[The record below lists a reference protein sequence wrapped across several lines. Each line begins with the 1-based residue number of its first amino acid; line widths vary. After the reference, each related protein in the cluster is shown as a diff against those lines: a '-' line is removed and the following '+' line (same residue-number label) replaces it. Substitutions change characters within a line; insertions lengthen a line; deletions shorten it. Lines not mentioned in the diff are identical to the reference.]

1 MEIKEYQERREEIN
15 KELRK
20 LEDEYIKSK
29 TDLKVGDKVKF
40 VEQGDYY
47 LGEKDKKHKGVI
59 CRFEV
64 RHNGDI
70 SIHCNGILYSPWLK
84 DVIKCKKD

>member
-29 TDLKVGDKVKF
+29 TDLKVGDTVKF

-47 LGEKDKKHKGVI
+47 LDDSLFENYVKSYLERKRMEKTELRIKKLKRI
-59 CRFEV
+59 LDEKSY
-64 RHNGDI
+64 
-70 SIHCNGILYSPWLK
+70 SIR
-84 DVIKCKKD
+84 